1 MHMPKTEW
9 LDTIRHYTV
18 KFSPDLST
26 AQIIHKI
33 AINSPAEILGLSPG
47 DALLS
52 VNGVAATGLDLD
64 EILLKA
70 SVVIYRFYS
79 PRHNTIVDIRMN
91 TMPLGVRFL
100 ATAKAILGHAR
111 KHGYDGSS
119 GFYKLWEQED
129 YDSILALSRL
139 VATKTPASLISV
151 VLGAGRPEPI
161 ARFMK
166 AIYDYERNHTDGAA
180 RDIRKFV
187 EISANS
193 YCGDVQTLGYY
204 YLARFAR
211 DDADLLYYTEYMRQA
226 YELNPASMRICR
238 GADLAKI
245 NIEPSHPMLG
255 RMLPLHYKFQS
266 PNNKTPLPPDTNLP
280 GLISQL
286 SDGQVMPL
294 CFMANSRANH
304 AYNQALKSYRSMYDF
319 LGNSLAP
326 LVVITNKTRQKSD
339 LALWYKQERLAFK
352 NGLAISVLLE
362 PSGSFI
368 SDLALKSAPV
378 FWAVNQSGRVIWTDG
393 LADSY
398 DYWSLLHAINGTGA
412 LCVEDFESYKSA

>member
-1 MHMPKTEW
+1 MQMPKTEW

-26 AQIIHKI
+26 AQIIYKT
-33 AINSPAEILGLSPG
+33 ATGSPAQILGLSPG

-52 VNGVAATGLDLD
+52 VNGVAAVGLDLD
-64 EILLKA
+64 DILLKA

-79 PRHNTIVDIRMN
+79 PHHKTIIDIRMKP
-91 TMPLGVRFL
+91 MPLGVRFL
-100 ATAKAILGHAR
+100 ASAKAILGHAR
-111 KHGYDGSS
+111 KIGYDGSP

-139 VATKTPASLISV
+139 VATKTPASLIRV

-161 ARFMK
+161 ARFMQ
-166 AIYDYERNHTDGAA
+166 AICDYECKKTESAA

-187 EISANS
+187 ESYGNS
-193 YCGDVQTLGYY
+193 YCGDVLALGYY
-204 YLARFAR
+204 YLAKLAR
-211 DDADLLYYTEYMRQA
+211 DRADLMYYTEYMRQA
-226 YELNPASMRICR
+226 YELNPTSARICR
-238 GADLAKI
+238 GASLAKI
-245 NIEPSHPMLG
+245 NIEQNHPMLG
-255 RMLPLHYKFQS
+255 RMLPLHYKFRS
-266 PNNKTPLPPDTNLP
+266 SNTKTRLPSDTNLS

-286 SDGQVMPL
+286 HGGQVMPL

-304 AYNQALKSYRSMYDF
+304 AYDQALKSYRSMYDF

-339 LALWYKQERLAFK
+339 LALCYKQERLAIK
-352 NGLAISVLLE
+352 NGLPIRVLLE
-362 PSGSFI
+362 KTGSFI
-368 SDLALKSAPV
+368 SDLEIKNAPV

-393 LADSY
+393 LEDSY
-398 DYWSLLHAINGTGA
+398 DYWSLLYAINGTGA
-412 LCVEDFESYKSA
+412 LGVEDFESYRSA